1 MAKLTITSSN
11 SVFMLAITGLYDS
24 PQRIVGYTGDT
35 GFAMESVDSV
45 ETAMGIDRR
54 FSAGW
59 IPSEVRQTITLQA
72 DSPSND
78 LFENWYAA
86 QQTIGEIYF
95 ASGRIVIPAL
105 RKEYVN
111 TEGVLKGYT
120 PMAEVGKTLRP
131 RVFMITWGFS
141 VPNPV

>member
-1 MAKLTITSSN
+1 MANLTLTSAN

-24 PQRIVGYTGDT
+24 PQRIE
-35 GFAMESVDSV
+35 GFSSDAGFMMESVDSV
-45 ETAMGIDRR
+45 ETSMGIDNH

-59 IPSEVRQTITLQA
+59 VPAEVRQTITLQA

-78 LFENWYAA
+78 IFETWYAT
-86 QQTIGEIYF
+86 QQAIKEVYF
-95 ASGRIVIPAL
+95 ATGRIILPAL

-111 TEGVLKGYT
+111 TKGVLKGYT
-120 PMAEVGKTLRP
+120 PMAEVAKTLRP
-131 RVFMITWGFS
+131 RVFAITWGFS